1 MRQPF
6 KQVDQEDN
14 YGPSGDQTQTESPRC
29 VTISDMMQQKPVQRN
44 LFDLRLAECPADQD
58 EEEKIVEEMPS

>member
-6 KQVDQEDN
+6 KLVDHTTTGQDE
-14 YGPSGDQTQTESPRC
+14 PQTESPRC

-44 LFDLRLAECPADQD
+44 LFNLRLAECPADQN